1 MLDTLF
7 NHTLSKK
14 WLLLISIAIL
24 AFIAL
29 SACAP
34 APIVAPAAAPEP
46 TTAAAAAKPHWTYEG
61 AEGPEHWGEL
71 PGYETCATG
80 KSQSPINVTNAGPKD
95 LANVVFNYQPSE
107 VKILNNGHTVQVNY
121 DKGSTIEVDGK
132 RYDLLQFH
140 FHAPS
145 EHAIDGKLAAAELHL
160 VHQSADGKLA
170 VVGVLLEK
178 GAENAAFKPV
188 WDNLP
193 ATVVTEKATG
203 VQVAAADL
211 LPQVKT
217 TYRYSGSLTTPPC
230 SEGVTWLL
238 MTSPVEMSE
247 AQLAAFA
254 HLFEHG
260 DARPVQPLNDRD
272 LTVDS
277 TP

>member
-1 MLDTLF
+1 M
-7 NHTLSKK
+7 HPSR
-14 WLLLISIAIL
+14 SQ
-24 AFIAL
+24 
-29 SACAP
+29 P
-34 APIVAPAAAPEP
+34 ASAPAAAPAAAPQP
-46 TTAAAAAKPHWTYEG
+46 TAAAAAAKPHWTYEG

-71 PGYETCATG
+71 PGYEACATG
-80 KSQSPINVTNAGPKD
+80 KSQSPINVTNAEPAD
-95 LANVVFNYQPSE
+95 LANIAFSYQPSE

-121 DKGSTIEVDGK
+121 DKGSYIEVDGE
-132 RYDLLQFH
+132 RYDLQQFH

-145 EHAIDGKLAAAELHL
+145 EHAINDKRAAAELHL

-193 ATVVTEKATG
+193 AKEAEEKATG
-203 VQVAAADL
+203 VKVAAADL

-238 MTSPVEMSE
+238 MTTPVEMSE
-247 AQLAAFA
+247 AQIAAFA
-254 HLFEHG
+254 QLFEHG
-260 DARPVQPLNDRD
+260 DARPVQPLNDRSLD
-272 LTVDS
+272 VDT